1 MSPRADRGLWS
12 PGRGGLLRG
21 ADTCRSQSQRRDK
34 NSGKRFSEL
43 ERQAPIG
50 AIVQTNSRLLPE
62 SFSPDRS
69 PHPDYVN
76 ISRARKGEGAKG
88 RLGGPGATRTRRRG
102 DWGDA
107 GRGEGSKE
115 RSHDKAKAPF
125 AFWASARPPSHRHR
139 ITP

>member
-1 MSPRADRGLWS
+1 MSPRADRGLRS

-21 ADTCRSQSQRRDK
+21 ADTGRSQSQRRDE

-69 PHPDYVN
+69 PYPDYVN

-88 RLGGPGATRTRRRG
+88 
-102 DWGDA
+102 DWRDPEPR
-107 GRGEGSKE
+107 GRGEEETGGTRE
-115 RSHDKAKAPF
+115 RGE
-125 AFWASARPPSHRHR
+125 RVEG
-139 ITP
+139 

>member
-1 MSPRADRGLWS
+1 MSPRADRGLRS

-88 RLGGPGATRTRRRG
+88 RRG
-102 DWGDA
+102 DPEPR
-107 GRGEGSKE
+107 GRGEGETGETRDGEKG
-115 RSHDKAKAPF
+115 RRGDATI
-125 AFWASARPPSHRHR
+125 RPRRHSPCAHLR
-139 ITP
+139 VA